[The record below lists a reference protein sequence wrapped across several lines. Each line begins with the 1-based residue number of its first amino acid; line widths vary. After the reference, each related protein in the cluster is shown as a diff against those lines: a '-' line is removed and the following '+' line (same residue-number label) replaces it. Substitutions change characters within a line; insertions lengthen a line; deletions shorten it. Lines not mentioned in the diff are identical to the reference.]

1 VKEHLDHINKVFEN
15 RIRLAIMSLLMV
27 ADDIDFNTFKEKL
40 DLTDGNLASH
50 TTKLEECGYVEVS
63 KKFVGKK
70 PHTSYRAT
78 LVGKKAFRDHL
89 DALERIIRGGGLS

>member
-1 VKEHLDHINKVFEN
+1 MNEYRDHINNDFEN
-15 RIRLAIMSLLMV
+15 RLRLAIMSLLMV

-78 LVGKKAFRDHL
+78 ASGKKAFRDHL